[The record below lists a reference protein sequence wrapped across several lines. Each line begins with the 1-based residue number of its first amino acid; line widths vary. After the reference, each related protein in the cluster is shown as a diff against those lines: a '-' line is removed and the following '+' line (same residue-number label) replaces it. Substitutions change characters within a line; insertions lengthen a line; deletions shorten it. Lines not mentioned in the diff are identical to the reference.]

1 MRNSP
6 CDTNARR
13 PGRPAGT
20 FPIRLLAAAL
30 LSMVWPGF
38 AHSAAMTVKDAL
50 GRSVQVA
57 LPVKRVVVLNSDTL
71 EILRA
76 LRATDI
82 VAGVFS
88 EIIHERQFWGEL
100 AARPKVGSWRNPD
113 MEAIAGL
120 QPGLVIAYGR
130 NPGPLLERK
139 MALFGIQVLRLDL
152 YKVNTLEREVQVLGR
167 MLERQKEAARFC
179 EWYRRHLEPIREK
192 TARTRRHTSVY
203 IESYTDYHAAG
214 PGSGGHEM
222 CVLAGGSNIAGELA
236 IPYPRVTPEWVVSR
250 NPEAIVKAA
259 SYGNGYM
266 SVSTEQFNKRRDAI
280 VKRPAWD
287 HISAVASGNVHVV
300 DSAIWT
306 GPRAPHRH
314 RVHGTLVSS
323 RPL

>member
-1 MRNSP
+1 
-6 CDTNARR
+6 
-13 PGRPAGT
+13 
-20 FPIRLLAAAL
+20 
-30 LSMVWPGF
+30 
-38 AHSAAMTVKDAL
+38 
-50 GRSVQVA
+50 
-57 LPVKRVVVLNSDTL
+57 
-71 EILRA
+71 
-76 LRATDI
+76 
-82 VAGVFS
+82 
-88 EIIHERQFWGEL
+88 
-100 AARPKVGSWRNPD
+100 

-179 EWYRRHLEPIREK
+179 GWYRRHLEPIREK

-306 GPRAPHRH
+306 GPRALIGIAYMARWFHPALFTDIDPGALHKAYMEVFQGSAYRG
-314 RVHGTLVSS
+314 VFVSDDL
-323 RPL
+323 RKTGK